1 MRWLL
6 IGNLALC
13 TLCSGNP
20 RSHSDTPTASTE
32 LHRSP
37 CALTLLPG
45 GNQALTVNQ
54 TSGSISLI
62 DLDAGKVL
70 AELPCGRKPVAV
82 ACSRDG
88 KRAAVSNLW
97 SGTISLLQIDGS
109 TLKSAGEA
117 RLGGFPRGLVFAPD
131 GETVYAAIGETDEAV
146 QFDWTRREV
155 RHRWSAPHEPRQ
167 LAISADGRWLA
178 AASSRSAQVRCWNT
192 QTRQLH
198 WQRTIDDAFNLR
210 GLAFTPDGQHLVVA
224 HVVRRTFPVSQ
235 ENIGE
240 GWVTDSRLTRLPLQP
255 DVVPPSA
262 QLALDTKGAAVGDPE
277 DLAFS
282 TDGRWL
288 AVAGSGTH
296 ELLLFEAA
304 GLPWSG
310 GDPGDFLDPG
320 LAKGDGKFRRVALSG
335 RPMGVAALP
344 DGRIAVANY
353 LLDAVQVV
361 DAKTAKVVQTIGLG
375 SPPRPSLARQGEAL
389 FYDANRSHNHW
400 FSCHTCHVDGHTCGL
415 TFDTLNDDSYGN
427 PKLTPSLRG
436 VTHTGPWTWHG
447 WQKDLGASVEKSFTQ
462 TMFGLKPTA
471 AEIRAMLAFLATL
484 EQPPNPRTSS
494 RESIQ
499 RGQALF
505 QGKAHCVRCHHG
517 EHYTSD
523 RNYDVKL
530 EPDGSPYPLWNPP
543 SLRGLF
549 DRSPYL
555 HDGRASSLEELLEK
569 HHAPEKLGG
578 EALTPAERKD
588 LIAFLLS
595 L

>member
-1 MRWLL
+1 LTA
-6 IGNLALC
+6 NH
-13 TLCSGNP
+13 T
-20 RSHSDTPTASTE
+20 SDS
-32 LHRSP
+32 
-37 CALTLLPG
+37 
-45 GNQALTVNQ
+45 V
-54 TSGSISLI
+54 SLI
-62 DLDAGKVL
+62 DLRAGKVL

-82 ACSRDG
+82 ACSADG

-97 SGTISLLQIDGS
+97 SARVSLLEIEDS
-109 TLKSAGEA
+109 RLKQVGEA
-117 RLGGFPRGLVFAPD
+117 RLGAFPRGLVFAPD
-131 GETVYAAIGETDEAV
+131 GNTLYAAIGETDEVV
-146 QFDWTRREV
+146 QFDWARRTV
-155 RHRWSAPHEPRQ
+155 LHRWPAQHEPRQ
-167 LAISADGRWLA
+167 LALSADGRWLA

-192 QTRQLH
+192 QTRKLH
-198 WQRTIDDAFNLR
+198 WQRPIDDAFNLR
-210 GLAFTPDGQHLVVA
+210 GLAFTADGQHVIVA

-240 GWVTDSRLTRLPLQP
+240 GWVTDSRLTRFPLQP
-255 DVVPPSA
+255 DIVPPSA
-262 QLALDTKGAAVGDPE
+262 QLALDTKGAAVGDP
-277 DLAFS
+277 DGLAVT

-296 ELLLFEAA
+296 ELLLFESA

-310 GDPGDFLDPG
+310 GDPGDFLDPT
-320 LAKGDGKFRRVALSG
+320 LAKGDGKFRRVALGG

-361 DAKTAKVVQTIGLG
+361 DARTARVVQTIALG
-375 SPPRPSLARQGEAL
+375 SPARPSPARQGEAL
-389 FYDANRSHNHW
+389 FYDAKRSHNHW

-427 PKLTPSLRG
+427 PKLTPTLRG

-462 TMFGLKPTA
+462 TMFGPKPSA

-484 EQPPNPRTSS
+484 EQPPNPRTGS
-494 RESIQ
+494 REAIQ

-530 EPDGSPYPLWNPP
+530 ESDGSPYPLWNPP

-555 HDGRASSLEELLEK
+555 HDGRAANLDELLEK

-578 EALTPAERKD
+578 ETLTPTEQKD